1 MAKTG
6 HSDFS
11 DLHDVA
17 AHVSFPRRRFVGAI
31 ALLGVLPLR
40 VFAGDAA
47 CAPAVTNI
55 LGPAYR
61 RGAPLRTA
69 RLCDADEPGTP
80 LAMSGRIVDALS
92 CKPLSHSMLDVWQ
105 VNANA
110 EYDMESPAFHLRG
123 KFKAGKDGRYAFET
137 VEPVPY
143 GERPKHIHYLVS
155 HDGYE
160 PRITQCYFAG
170 DERNATDPF
179 VKKEL
184 IIAPAKRAAARGKRE
199 SLAGTFDIALERERP
214 VSAQDL
220 RIYRDYIGDYEVA
233 PGVIV
238 TNSVVKRRLHWHLSA
253 GQEQGD
259 PLEGELLPR
268 SRTRFFV
275 PEYDMEVTFVRD
287 EHGKVT
293 HTLTTHGNLA
303 RKIR

>member
-1 MAKTG
+1 MR
-6 HSDFS
+6 
-11 DLHDVA
+11 DVVIEQ
-17 AHVSFPRRRFVGAI
+17 VSVPRRRFVGAI
-31 ALLGVLPLR
+31 AAIAALPLPA
-40 VFAGDAA
+40 FAGETG

-80 LAMSGRIVDALS
+80 LAMSGRIADALS
-92 CKPLSHSMLDVWQ
+92 CKPLSHATLDVWQ
-105 VNANA
+105 VNAKA

-123 KFKAGKDGRYAFET
+123 KFKTGKDGRYAFET

-143 GERPKHIHYLVS
+143 GRRPRHIHYLVS
-155 HDGYE
+155 HEGYE

-184 IIAPAKRAAARGKRE
+184 IIAPAKHAASAGKRE

-214 VSAQDL
+214 VSTQDL
-220 RIYRDYIGDYEVA
+220 RVYRDYIGDYQVA
-233 PGVIV
+233 PGVV
-238 TNSVVKRRLHWHLSA
+238 VSVGVVKRRLHWRLSA
-253 GQEQGD
+253 AEEAGD
-259 PLEGELLPR
+259 PLEGEMLER

-275 PEYDMEVTFVRD
+275 PEYDMQVTFVRD

-293 HTLTTHGNLA
+293 HTLNDHGDLA